1 MGRPTFLFAL
11 CLGARSLSILLG
23 NGPSYVQ
30 WLVLA
35 RLCVRWVDAG
45 EDKPLYTRDASA
57 RMEALSET
65 VLDFLT
71 VPLLNCTR

>member
-35 RLCVRWVDAG
+35 RLYVRWVDAG
-45 EDKPLYTRDASA
+45 EDKPLYIRDASA